1 LNFALALKEK
11 ARLLMQGAQINQY
24 PMSSKITQEKYDL
37 VKIERLKHFLE
48 SATEKGRPKFYE
60 VFVDNLKA
68 VDKTS
73 DPEAFDEY
81 LVYMSDDTRMVKVLI
96 YTSTENCPRNDK
108 FIFTVTS
115 QEKERDDKRRQ
126 ELSGFEIEEKIQ
138 SVVQQE
144 REKMNTELLKKELQE
159 IKEELEEAETYI
171 EDLEKKLVEAKNTKV
186 SAKENFGEVVS
197 LALESIVRRNTH
209 LLSGIPMIGQGLAGV
224 VEQDNKRLEDTALN
238 SASAIQER
246 NVTFKRVVND
256 DEDKASAKSTISKED
271 GETLDYFKTLRE
283 AFSGE
288 EMVQV
293 LQIIGVLSYQKES
306 IPSVLELLKDEKGED
321 ETEVSLAAA

>member
-1 LNFALALKEK
+1 
-11 ARLLMQGAQINQY
+11 
-24 PMSSKITQEKYDL
+24 MSSKITQEKYDL

-81 LVYMSDDTRMVKVLI
+81 LVYMGEDTRMVKVLI

-108 FIFTVTS
+108 FIFTVS
-115 QEKERDDKRRQ
+115 SPEKERDEKRRQ

-159 IKEELEEAETYI
+159 TQEDLEEAETYI
-171 EDLEKKLVEAKNTKV
+171 EQLEKQLVEAKNTKV

-197 LALESIVRRNTH
+197 LALENIVRRNTH
-209 LLSGIPMIGQGLAGV
+209 LLSGIPLVGQGLAGV
-224 VEQDNKRLEDTALN
+224 VEQDNKRLEDTAMN
-238 SASAIQER
+238 SPKAVEER
-246 NVTFKRVVND
+246 NVTFKRVVNE
-256 DEDKASAKSTISKED
+256 DEKQPPITATISKED
-271 GETLDYFKTLRE
+271 QETLAYFQSLRQ
-283 AFSGE
+283 AFTESE
-288 EMVQV
+288 LLQV
-293 LQIIGVLSYQKES
+293 LEIISNLSHGKENIEAVLDLLQEEETDEEQNESSSQGSFKMEGSY
-306 IPSVLELLKDEKGED
+306 
-321 ETEVSLAAA
+321 

>member
-1 LNFALALKEK
+1 
-11 ARLLMQGAQINQY
+11 
-24 PMSSKITQEKYDL
+24 MSSKITQEKYDL

-68 VDKTS
+68 VDKTA

-81 LVYMSDDTRMVKVLI
+81 LVYMSEDTRMVKVLI

-115 QEKERDDKRRQ
+115 PEKERDEKRRQ

-144 REKMNTELLKKELQE
+144 REKMSTELLKKELQE
-159 IKEELEEAETYI
+159 TKEELEEAETYI
-171 EDLEKKLVEAKNTKV
+171 EGLEKQLVEAKNTKV

-224 VEQDNKRLEDTALN
+224 VEQDNKRLEETALN
-238 SASAIQER
+238 SPKAVEER
-246 NVTFKRVVND
+246 NVTFKRVSNE
-256 DEDKASAKSTISKED
+256 DEGQPTSKRSLSKED
-271 GETLDYFKTLRE
+271 QETLTYFQSLRQAFSESELLQVLDIISSLSQNKENIETVVDLLHGEDSDEEQGETSSQANFKME
-283 AFSGE
+283 GSC
-288 EMVQV
+288 
-293 LQIIGVLSYQKES
+293 
-306 IPSVLELLKDEKGED
+306 
-321 ETEVSLAAA
+321 

>member
-1 LNFALALKEK
+1 
-11 ARLLMQGAQINQY
+11 
-24 PMSSKITQEKYDL
+24 MSSKITQEKYDL
-37 VKIERLKHFLE
+37 VKIERLKHYLE
-48 SATEKGRPKFYE
+48 SATEKGKPKFYE

-81 LVYMSDDTRMVKVLI
+81 LVYMSEDTRMVKVLI

-115 QEKERDDKRRQ
+115 PDKERDERRRQ

-144 REKMNTELLKKELQE
+144 RDKMNTELLKKELAE
-159 IKEELEEAETYI
+159 TEEELEEAEKYI
-171 EDLEKKLVEAKNTKV
+171 AELEKQLIEAKNTKV

-197 LALESIVRRNTH
+197 LALESMIRRNTH
-209 LLSGIPMIGQGLAGV
+209 LLNGIPLVGQGLAGV

-238 SASAIQER
+238 SPSAIQER
-246 NVTFKRVVND
+246 KVTFKRVVND
-256 DEDKASAKSTISKED
+256 DEKPSSKGTISKEEQ
-271 GETLDYFKTLRE
+271 ETLGYFQTLRE
-283 AFSGE
+283 TFSGE

-293 LQIIGVLSYQKES
+293 LEIIGVLSYQKES
-306 IPSVLELLKDEKGED
+306 IPSVLELLKDEED
-321 ETEVSLAAA
+321 EEEEEESNSHAVATPTAHQNF